1 MARSR
6 STRPTYRPELDGALY
21 VDAITSRRVWFAIAS
36 SSLAALTLSDTQST
50 STTFVG
56 VGFDASVSPPRLPA
70 PRVVAAATARHK
82 PLVDPV
88 DKRAETL
95 LEALPYIRRFAGKV
109 LVIKYGGHAME
120 RGDLKDAFAQD
131 VALLKYVGMNPVI
144 VHGGGPQIDAAVRQA
159 GIEPRFVRGM
169 RVTDSATMEIVEQVL
184 AGSISGEIVAL
195 LNRHGARAVGLSGKD
210 GELVVARKRG
220 GAVDLGLVGEVVG
233 VNPQVIEALAGFVPV
248 IAPTA
253 ADADGQTFNI
263 NADLVAGKIAEA
275 LHAEKLILLT
285 DVEGVKGRD
294 GTLISTLSADEA
306 RELIADGVVD
316 GGMIPKIECCME
328 ALRGGVKQAHVID
341 GRVKHALL
349 LEVLTSEG
357 VGTEVLGG
365 AARRP
370 RRRLARA

>member
-1 MARSR
+1 MGPGQA
-6 STRPTYRPELDGALY
+6 
-21 VDAITSRRVWFAIAS
+21 SRR
-36 SSLAALTLSDTQST
+36 
-50 STTFVG
+50 
-56 VGFDASVSPPRLPA
+56 DAGPRDSA
-70 PRVVAAATARHK
+70 PVVRPRHARHNRS
-82 PLVDPV
+82 VTPV
-88 DKRAETL
+88 EKAELL

-120 RGDLKDAFAQD
+120 RDELKDAFAQD
-131 VALLKYVGMNPVI
+131 TALLKYVGMHPVI

-169 RVTDSATMEIVEQVL
+169 RVTDTATMEIVEQVL
-184 AGSISGEIVAL
+184 AGRISGEIVTL

-210 GELVVARKRG
+210 GELVVARKRP

-233 VNPQVIEALAGFVPV
+233 VHPQVIESLQGFVPV

-263 NADLVAGKIAEA
+263 NADVVAGKIAEA

-294 GTLISTLSADEA
+294 GALVPALSAEEA
-306 RELIADGVVD
+306 REMIAAGIID
-316 GGMIPKIECCME
+316 GGMIPKIECCIE
-328 ALRGGVKQAHVID
+328 ALRGGVQQAHVID

-349 LEVLTSEG
+349 LEVLTNEG
-357 VGTEVLGG
+357 VGTEVTH
-365 AARRP
+365 ATRRP